1 MSAKEEI
8 ITELNTG
15 RIVKQETTYTLSFSE
30 LNSILIYINET
41 FKFTGYKLEVLNDV
55 VKLTIPV

>member
-8 ITELNTG
+8 ISELNTG

-30 LNSILIYINET
+30 LNSILFYINET
-41 FKFTGYKLEVLNDV
+41 FKFTGYKLEVLNDE

>member
-30 LNSILIYINET
+30 LNSILLYINET